1 MDLLLVIEHD
11 GYYKQK
17 GDTDQNN
24 FCSKE
29 LVNQTQEDAGK
40 TAKGP
45 KGIIAPILKGR

>member
-11 GYYKQK
+11 VYYKQK

-29 LVNQTQEDAGK
+29 LVNQTQESMGK
-40 TAKGP
+40 TAKGQ
-45 KGIIAPILKGR
+45 KGITASIVKGS